1 MGEKRE
7 EEEKKGGEFFDGFY
21 HRCVYERVCSVN
33 LLIYLGGICLVIL
46 ISKILLFS
54 SFIQFVCI
62 YMSVI
67 TRINVFF
74 FYSKIN
80 FTWETTTQ
88 KVNDQ
93 IRLILFTFLII

>member
-46 ISKILLFS
+46 ISQIFIIFFLYSIYSICLYVHVSNKQNKCFLFS
-54 SFIQFVCI
+54 LLDYF
-62 YMSVI
+62 
-67 TRINVFF
+67 
-74 FYSKIN
+74 KI
-80 FTWETTTQ
+80 
-88 KVNDQ
+88 
-93 IRLILFTFLII
+93 